1 MIPGPPRKNQA
12 KNKACGADTGG
23 GFGGGA
29 GGYPRPG
36 ERGQGPGGGAALP
49 QGYGLFVG
57 RCEVD
62 GQPKGATVRSF
73 AWFASVCPPQSAGG
87 KYRWEQPPV
96 LSCRR
101 MPLWPRTRTKNVG
114 VRPLPHHKGWSEEGI
129 YGDLGFFKDSV
140 NSRRRRLLFSTI
152 FSGVRPEEN
161 R

>member
-1 MIPGPPRKNQA
+1 MNTI
-12 KNKACGADTGG
+12 CGADTGG

-29 GGYPRPG
+29 GGYPRPC

-101 MPLWPRTRTKNVG
+101 MP
-114 VRPLPHHKGWSEEGI
+114 
-129 YGDLGFFKDSV
+129 
-140 NSRRRRLLFSTI
+140 
-152 FSGVRPEEN
+152 
-161 R
+161 